1 MPSEIPDALT
11 PLNRLALSYATADM
25 REPVRT
31 LLLLDQRLGA
41 ILRLGGEPMI
51 AQIKLAWWRDRLSED
66 PTLWPAGE
74 PLLERLRRW
83 PGDVAQLS
91 AMVDGWEVLLSEEF
105 GEAEL
110 DAYAA
115 GRGRG
120 WALLA
125 GGASGV
131 VRAARQWAIADLLP
145 HLGKPE
151 EAEIARAK
159 LGESAPKL
167 SRPFRPLAVL
177 LRLAVRAGRN
187 GSADALHGPG
197 ALFAALR
204 AGLTGR

>member
-11 PLNRLALSYATADM
+11 PLNLLVLSYATADM

-91 AMVDGWEVLLSEEF
+91 AMVDGWEVLLSEKF

-115 GRGRG
+115 GRSRG
-120 WALLA
+120 WPLLA
-125 GGASGV
+125 SGARGV
-131 VRAARQWAIADLLP
+131 ERAARQWAIADLLP
-145 HLGKPE
+145 HLGKPG
-151 EAEIARAK
+151 EAEIARAH
-159 LGESAPKL
+159 LAESAPKL
-167 SRPFRPLAVL
+167 PRSLRPLAVL
-177 LRLAVRAGRN
+177 RRLAVRAARR
-187 GSADALHGPG
+187 GSDPLQGPG